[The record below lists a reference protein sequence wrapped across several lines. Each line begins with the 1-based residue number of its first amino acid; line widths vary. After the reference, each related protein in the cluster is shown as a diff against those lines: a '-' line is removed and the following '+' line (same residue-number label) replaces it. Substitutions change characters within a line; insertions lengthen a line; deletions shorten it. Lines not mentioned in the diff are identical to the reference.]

1 MAYASFITAGKF
13 LRKHTIMVDPFGES
27 SKETER
33 SNSELDDLF
42 SLYIIN
48 VVLNTFLSYSAIMLN
63 ITTIYVLKK
72 SSSLSNP
79 LTILLLS
86 LAVSDLGVGSLVQP
100 LYIALLVS
108 RIQGHDRDV
117 NLYYVF
123 TTFLT
128 LFSFASLFGVMALSV
143 DRFLA
148 VRLHLRYQELVTTKR
163 VVSVVIAIWVFSACF
178 TFFALYIPTIVTYM
192 IFSIIDFAC
201 LLTTTLL
208 NFKIFVAVRRLT
220 RQTQVLQ
227 VQEPHPTCGLN
238 SGMANAASL
247 RKTAVGT
254 FYVYFVFLVCYLPQ
268 ICSYGALVSSVS
280 RTVKQVLF
288 LTTLT
293 IVFLNSS
300 LNPVIYCLKMRQ
312 FRRAVMALL
321 RNMSANIMG
330 AQQTTP

>member
-1 MAYASFITAGKF
+1 MA
-13 LRKHTIMVDPFGES
+13 DPFG
-27 SKETER
+27 ER
-33 SNSELDDLF
+33 SNSEVNDLF
-42 SLYIIN
+42 SLYVIN
-48 VVLNTFLSYSAIMLN
+48 VVLNSFLSYSAIMLN
-63 ITTIYVLKK
+63 TTTIYVLRK

-100 LYIALLVS
+100 LYIALLVN
-108 RIQGHDRDV
+108 RIQDRDR
-117 NLYYVF
+117 NAYLYYAF
-123 TTFLT
+123 TTFVIF
-128 LFSFASLFGVMALSV
+128 FSFASFFGVMALSV

-148 VRLHLRYQELVTTKR
+148 IHLHLRYQELVTPRR
-163 VVSVVIAIWVFSACF
+163 VVTVVISIWVFSA
-178 TFFALYIPTIVTYM
+178 FFAFIALCIPTIVSFM
-192 IFSIIDFAC
+192 IFSVIDFAC
-201 LLTTTLL
+201 LLTTTWL

-220 RQTQVLQ
+220 SQIQALQ
-227 VQEPHPTCGLN
+227 VQEPHPTCGA
-238 SGMANAASL
+238 MANAASL

-268 ICSYGALVSSVS
+268 VCSYGALVFSIS
-280 RTVKQVLF
+280 RTVKQVLL

-321 RNMSANIMG
+321 RNIAANIMG
-330 AQQTTP
+330 DKLLLNSGAKFQR

>member
-1 MAYASFITAGKF
+1 MA
-13 LRKHTIMVDPFGES
+13 DPFGES

-33 SNSELDDLF
+33 SNSEVNDLF

-48 VVLNTFLSYSAIMLN
+48 VVLNSFLSYSAIMLN
-63 ITTIYVLKK
+63 ITTIYVLRK

-108 RIQGHDRDV
+108 KMQGHDRNA
-117 NLYYVF
+117 NLYYAF
-123 TTFLT
+123 TTFVI
-128 LFSFASLFGVMALSV
+128 LFSFASFFGVMALSV

-148 VRLHLRYQELVTTKR
+148 IHLHLRYQELVTPKR
-163 VVSVVIAIWVFSACF
+163 VVTVVISIWVLSA
-178 TFFALYIPTIVTYM
+178 FFAFIALCIPTIVSFM
-192 IFSIIDFAC
+192 IFSVIDFSC
-201 LLTTTLL
+201 LLTTSLL

-220 RQTQVLQ
+220 NQTQALQ
-227 VQEPHPTCGLN
+227 VQDPHHTCGIN
-238 SGMANAASL
+238 GTMANAASL

-268 ICSYGALVSSVS
+268 ICSYGALVFSIS
-280 RTVKQVLF
+280 RTVKQVLL

-293 IVFLNSS
+293 IVFLNSC

-312 FRRAVMALL
+312 FRRAVIALL
-321 RNMSANIMG
+321 RNISANIVSG
-330 AQQTTP
+330 KLLLNSGSKFQR

>member
-1 MAYASFITAGKF
+1 MA
-13 LRKHTIMVDPFGES
+13 DPFG
-27 SKETER
+27 ER
-33 SNSELDDLF
+33 SNSEVNDLF
-42 SLYIIN
+42 SLYVIN
-48 VVLNTFLSYSAIMLN
+48 VVLNSFLSYSAIMLN
-63 ITTIYVLKK
+63 TTTIYVLRK

-100 LYIALLVS
+100 LYIALLVN
-108 RIQGHDRDV
+108 RIQDGDR
-117 NLYYVF
+117 NAYLYYAF
-123 TTFLT
+123 TTFVIF
-128 LFSFASLFGVMALSV
+128 FSFASFFGVMALSV

-148 VRLHLRYQELVTTKR
+148 IHLHLRYQELVTPRR
-163 VVSVVIAIWVFSACF
+163 VVTVVISIWVFSA
-178 TFFALYIPTIVTYM
+178 FFAFIALCIPTIVSFM
-192 IFSIIDFAC
+192 IFSVIDFAC
-201 LLTTTLL
+201 LLTTTWL

-220 RQTQVLQ
+220 SQIQALQ
-227 VQEPHPTCGLN
+227 VQEPHPTCGA
-238 SGMANAASL
+238 MANAASL

-268 ICSYGALVSSVS
+268 VCSYGALVFSIS
-280 RTVKQVLF
+280 RTVKQVLL

-321 RNMSANIMG
+321 RNIAANIMG
-330 AQQTTP
+330 DKLLLNSGAKFQR